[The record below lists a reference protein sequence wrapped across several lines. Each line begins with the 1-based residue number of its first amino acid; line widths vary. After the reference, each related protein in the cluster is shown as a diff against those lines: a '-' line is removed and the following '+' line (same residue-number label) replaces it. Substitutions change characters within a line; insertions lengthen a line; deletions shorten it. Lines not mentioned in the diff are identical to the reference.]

1 MLTRRSAS
9 SSTTAA
15 DRPAAAPRPS
25 KRQRGASA
33 EADEGANGADDARTA
48 AEAQRGAPADDDD
61 DDVEEEE
68 EEEEEGGD
76 DDDDELMNEQENG
89 GDEEEDDDDDEE
101 DEDEEAERDFRD
113 VTQAIRRRSATAL
126 PPLARL
132 AAVPSASEAT
142 RYSITSLKA
151 ELNLRKISAAL
162 PRDINGDAAKAAL
175 AARLVALWAL
185 TREGADVSA
194 TAMPELPAREVC
206 RRCPH
211 CLLLGLSRN

>member
-61 DDVEEEE
+61 DDVEE

-132 AAVPSASEAT
+132 AAVPSASEAS

-162 PRDINGDAAKAAL
+162 PCGINGDAAKAAL

-211 CLLLGLSRN
+211 RLLLGLSRN

>member
-61 DDVEEEE
+61 DDVEE

-132 AAVPSASEAT
+132 AAVPSASEAA

-162 PRDINGDAAKAAL
+162 PCGINGDAAKAAL

-211 CLLLGLSRN
+211 RLLLGLSRN

>member
-33 EADEGANGADDARTA
+33 EADEGTNGADGARTA

-61 DDVEEEE
+61 DDVEE

-89 GDEEEDDDDDEE
+89 GDEEEDDDDDKE

-132 AAVPSASEAT
+132 AAVPSASEAS

-162 PRDINGDAAKAAL
+162 PRGINGDAAKAAL

-185 TREGADVSA
+185 TREGADISA

-211 CLLLGLSRN
+211 RLLLGLSRN

>member
-33 EADEGANGADDARTA
+33 EADEGANGADGAWTA

-61 DDVEEEE
+61 DDVEE

-101 DEDEEAERDFRD
+101 DEDEKAERDFRD

-132 AAVPSASEAT
+132 AAVPSASEAS

-162 PRDINGDAAKAAL
+162 PRGINGDAAKAAL

-211 CLLLGLSRN
+211 RLLLGLSRN

>member
-33 EADEGANGADDARTA
+33 EADEGTNGADGARTA

-61 DDVEEEE
+61 DDVEE

-132 AAVPSASEAT
+132 AAVPSASEAS

-151 ELNLRKISAAL
+151 ELNLRKISAAV
-162 PRDINGDAAKAAL
+162 PRGINGDAAKAAL

-211 CLLLGLSRN
+211 RLLLGLSRN

>member
-1 MLTRRSAS
+1 M
-9 SSTTAA
+9 
-15 DRPAAAPRPS
+15 
-25 KRQRGASA
+25 
-33 EADEGANGADDARTA
+33 
-48 AEAQRGAPADDDD
+48 
-61 DDVEEEE
+61 EEE

-89 GDEEEDDDDDEE
+89 GDEEEDDDDDKE

-132 AAVPSASEAT
+132 AAVPSASEAS

-162 PRDINGDAAKAAL
+162 PRGINGDAAKAAL

-185 TREGADVSA
+185 TREGADISA

-211 CLLLGLSRN
+211 RLLLGLSRN

>member
-33 EADEGANGADDARTA
+33 EADEGTNGADGARTA

-61 DDVEEEE
+61 DDVEE

-132 AAVPSASEAT
+132 AAVPSASEAS

-162 PRDINGDAAKAAL
+162 PRGINGDAAKAAL

-211 CLLLGLSRN
+211 RLLLGLSRN